1 MKEIVILGAG
11 YAGLRALHYL
21 QAGHGDYHITL
32 IDRNDY
38 HYEATDLHEVAAG
51 TQPKEKI
58 TYPIRD
64 VIKEKVTTFVQATVT
79 KIDREQQQVLLE
91 DGNKLSYDYLIV
103 SLGFRSESFGIP
115 GVEENAL
122 EMVDVPTA
130 EKVYQHI
137 IAQMKDYAQTKK
149 AEDLKII
156 VCGAGFTGVELL
168 GALSDKRADFA
179 QFAGV
184 AKEKIEI
191 FCVEAVTRLLPM
203 FDEKLADYGITSLKN
218 WGVKFLTGKPI
229 KEIKP
234 GVVVYQ
240 DDKETGAT
248 KELAANT
255 IIWTTGVSGSR
266 VMDASGF
273 SQRRGRVMVAADLT
287 DPEYSNVSILG
298 DVSAVMNKENN
309 RPYPTTAQIALKMG
323 EYAAKNIL
331 TKINGGGEMA
341 DFTFKSLGTV
351 ASIGNTHAFGTVGHS
366 AVKGFPASF
375 LKKAIMDKSL
385 FETGGFK
392 EVFAKGR
399 FDLYH

>member
-21 QAGHGDYHITL
+21 QAAKGDFHITL
-32 IDRNDY
+32 VDRNDY

-64 VIKEKVTTFVQATVT
+64 VVKDSVTTFVQATVE
-79 KIDREQQQVLLE
+79 KIDRESQKIELE
-91 DGNKLSYDYLIV
+91 NGNEISYDYLVV

-122 EMVDVPTA
+122 EMVDVPSA

-137 IAQMKDYAQTKK
+137 VSQMKDYAKTKK
-149 AEDLKII
+149 AADLKIV
-156 VCGAGFTGVELL
+156 VCGAGFTGIELL
-168 GALSDKRADFA
+168 GALSDKRAAFA
-179 QFAGV
+179 KIAGV
-184 AKEKIEI
+184 DQERIEL

-203 FDEKLADYGITSLKN
+203 FDEKLADYGITSLRN

-229 KEIKP
+229 KAIKP
-234 GVVVYQ
+234 GIVVYQ
-240 DDKETGAT
+240 NDKDTGAT
-248 KELAANT
+248 RELLANT
-255 IIWTTGVSGSR
+255 IIWTTGVSGSH
-266 VMDASGF
+266 VMDVSNF
-273 SQRRGRVMVAADLT
+273 SQKRGRVMVKGNLT
-287 DPEYSNVSILG
+287 DPDYSNVYIVG

-309 RPYPTTAQIALKMG
+309 RPYPTTAQIALRMG

-331 TKINGGGEMA
+331 ANLNGEKM
-341 DFTFKSLGTV
+341 DEFTFKSLGSV
-351 ASIGNTHAFGTVGHS
+351 ASIGNTHAFGVVGNS
-366 AVKGFPASF
+366 SVKGFPASF
-375 LKKAIMDKSL
+375 LKKIIMDRSL
-385 FETGGFK
+385 FETGGVK
-392 EVFAKGR
+392 EVLSKGR